1 MMLQDLTLLTLVLE
15 FLPPLF
21 VSFVYLLFF
30 KKRKSKLIEVFIM
43 VMYLKTIL
51 WFLLEIVLDQVT
63 PLANPGVNTTELGW
77 ALLTDLIFQFAVSL
91 QEFLTWITIAFYA
104 VLMGMGV
111 LAVKLL
117 LQDPMKVRF
126 RNIIRRITNR
136 EPETDGFT
144 SFNERVKN
152 IRFEGVEP
160 QPLDPEV
167 QERAWSSA
175 WRDYVIIGFATLIPS
190 ISAYVGNLP
199 QFIRYY
205 QNPFLPQPSSYYL
218 GVLVLFTWIYR
229 FGYPASNRIAKG
241 AGLHLGNRDIGSEMM
256 HGVLGWFFRL
266 NILWTLYTLV
276 TQAITFLTS
285 SIADIGTIMI
295 QYYKIGLILAAP
307 PIIFA
312 VVILPLVEDFAVVFY
327 KKLFE
332 AITQARPKIK
342 SLNLRQSIV
351 NCFSGVGTG
360 LVVSLAFIGAVI
372 AATLNYTDGMF
383 LFPRQLGDTVKIA
396 IESASDFSSMLPSV
410 IWTLMMLGI
419 PFAFM
424 LLIGI
429 FGYFVRK
436 RLGGGAETFAFFS
449 GFTIT
454 MVTYYFVNG
463 MDYFLGVFPSN
474 IMYAGQTFNRLIPF
488 PEPPQDVEFIWR
500 LVSQFVINLPMFIFT
515 ALFIL
520 YFFDFRTKWKEIIGD
535 REGPLLNIR
544 KRDAI
549 DASLMFFGGLL
560 VSLIGV
566 LILTMVVLNPVWVR
580 DTLQFLFAKI
590 GNPDGLEAILIPRY
604 PNGTVVPPLDRIT
617 PGGWFLVFAEHNI
630 VRTFLMVIIGPVFW
644 SAVLWF
650 GKAKKNESEK
660 RIGTW
665 SVVVL
670 ILCGAISVIWTQLD
684 AMMHV
689 FNPADPLF
697 GFTAQLGYRSVI
709 VFGLPV
715 LLISFYIIA
724 RYLRGDGIGA
734 WWFPIFIMLFAIE
747 YFIYDDQFTLLAII
761 VLPLFVAGGYRLL
774 SKPHIDANTGEK
786 EGFLFTYIKFSLMSL
801 AIAEVLSTALILGGI
816 SIIHI
821 FWGGNILQYL
831 STILPHAVVEIPV
844 FLIAAAA
851 AIRVSKDLWPTI
863 DAKNW
868 DLFPAQTRKLLS
880 DERTWRTLAL
890 IAFLLMIAALIEA
903 YVTPL
908 VAMLF

>member
-1 MMLQDLTLLTLVLE
+1 
-15 FLPPLF
+15 
-21 VSFVYLLFF
+21 
-30 KKRKSKLIEVFIM
+30 
-43 VMYLKTIL
+43 MYLKTIT
-51 WFLLEIVLDQVT
+51 WFLFNIALQEVQ
-63 PLANPGVNTTELGW
+63 PLTNPGVSTTELGW
-77 ALLTDLIFQFAVSL
+77 SLLTDLIFQFTVSL
-91 QEFLTWITIAFYA
+91 QEFLTWILIAFYA

-144 SFNERVKN
+144 GFNERVKN

-167 QERAWSSA
+167 QGRAWSSA
-175 WRDYVIIGFATLIPS
+175 WRDYVIIGLATLVPS
-190 ISAYVGNLP
+190 ISAYVGTLP
-199 QFIRYY
+199 QYIKYIED
-205 QNPFLPQPSSYYL
+205 PTLLPSNYYL
-218 GVLVLFTWIYR
+218 GVFVLLTWIYR

-241 AGLHLGNRDIGSEMM
+241 AGLHLGDRDIGSEMM
-256 HGVLGWFFRL
+256 RGVLGWFFRL
-266 NILWTLYTLV
+266 NILWTLYTLF
-276 TQAITFLTS
+276 TQAITLFS
-285 SIADIGTIMI
+285 SNIENIGTIMWN
-295 QYYKIGLILAAP
+295 YYATGLILAAP
-307 PIIFA
+307 PILFA

-332 AITQARPKIK
+332 AITQARSKIK
-342 SLNLRQSIV
+342 SMNIRQSIV
-351 NCFSGVGTG
+351 NCLSSVGTG
-360 LVVSLAFIGAVI
+360 LVVSTAFIGAVI
-372 AATLNYTDGMF
+372 AVTLNYTNGMF
-383 LFPRQLGDTVKIA
+383 LFPRQLGDSVKVA
-396 IESASDFSSMLPSV
+396 ITTAPDFYSMLPSV

-429 FGYFVRK
+429 FGNFVRK
-436 RLGGGAETFAFFS
+436 RIGGGIETFAFFS

-463 MDYFLGVFPSN
+463 MDYILGIFPSN
-474 IMYAGQTFNRLIPF
+474 IMYAGQTFNRLVPF
-488 PEPPQDVEFIWR
+488 PEPPKDVEFLWR
-500 LVSQFVINLPMFIFT
+500 LVSQFVVNLPMFIFT

-520 YFFDFRTKWKEIIGD
+520 YFFDFRTKWKEVTGD
-535 REGPLLNIR
+535 REGPLLNIH
-544 KRDAI
+544 KTDAL

-566 LILTMVVLNPVWVR
+566 LVLTMVVLNPVWVTN
-580 DTLQFLFAKI
+580 TLQYLFAKI
-590 GNPDGLEAILIPRY
+590 GDPDGLEAILIPRF
-604 PNGTVVPPLDRIT
+604 PNGAVVPPLSRIT
-617 PGGWFLVFAEHNI
+617 PGGWFLVYAEHNI
-630 VRTFLMVIIGPVFW
+630 VRTFLMLVIGPVFW

-650 GKAKKNESEK
+650 GKAKKNDSEK
-660 RIGTW
+660 RIGNL

-670 ILCGAISVIWTQLD
+670 ILCGAIAIIWTQFD

-715 LLISFYIIA
+715 LLISFYVVV

-747 YFIYDDQFTLLAII
+747 YFIYDDQFTLLAVI
-761 VLPLFVAGGYRLL
+761 VLPLFVAGGYRLF
-774 SKPHIDANTGEK
+774 SKPHIDANSGEK
-786 EGFLFTYIKFSLMSL
+786 ERFLFTYIKFSLMSL

-821 FWGGNILQYL
+821 FWGGNILYYL

-851 AIRVSKDLWPTI
+851 AIRVSKNLWPTI
-863 DAKNW
+863 EAKNW

-880 DERTWRTLAL
+880 DERTWRTFAL
-890 IAFLLMIAALIEA
+890 IAFLLMISALIEA